1 MGLDVTFYKATDPD
15 MVWDPETRKHVKVPN
30 FKGYE
35 ITSIKKPRL
44 FMDWLARL
52 HGLEELEDYAT
63 YPVKVAQAYE
73 LIELIN
79 GTDPNDIRKT
89 FPAGAWSNDGSKKW
103 ELEYHG
109 TYMWELESLKTSLL
123 MVLDNIRYYD
133 EQMFW
138 VYVDW

>member
-15 MVWDPETRKHVKVPN
+15 TVWDPETRKHVKVPN

-35 ITSIKKPRL
+35 IISIKKPRL

-52 HGLEELEDYAT
+52 YGLEEVEDYAT
-63 YPVKVAQAYE
+63 YPVTVTQARE
-73 LIELIN
+73 LIELISK
-79 GTDPNDIRKT
+79 TDPNDIRKT
-89 FPAGAWSNDGSKKW
+89 FPAGSWSNDESKKW

-109 TYMWELESLKTSLL
+109 TYMWELESLKTAILT
-123 MVLDNIRYYD
+123 VLDRIRYYD